1 MTRTSYRFLLGGSLL
16 AAAAI
21 ALVIF
26 SLGLDENAAKPD
38 TSGVKP
44 LIFFDNDS
52 RVVAYQLQRL
62 SNDQLVKVERHASD
76 PKYRPAYEALL
87 MRDGLATKYRREAIH
102 ALVDLNESDAVTE
115 ILAGIERRG
124 EQSGALQRELSNMLL
139 QQEPS
144 ELAGARGRLEQT
156 AAGSE
161 VSAVRTASYAALVM
175 SAPADEVW
183 RLASRGN
190 RGEHDLLLAIPMA
203 PGAKRRDA
211 FYTKVEPL
219 LHRNDAAELRRAAI
233 EILPS
238 FTGHDEESF
247 ETLAGFIR
255 GGVERP
261 AAIRS
266 ILRIGKEHWPDG
278 EIAPLAEAIVAHV
291 LEAPANERADAPFLE
306 AVRLGN
312 ELASMLDAKVG
323 GRIRGILDELGVTV
337 ILLRTLID
345 QTSYDKRR
353 IVVETGKRVEIVLQN
368 EDFMPHNLVITVP
381 GAREEIGLAAD
392 RMPTPAR
399 PDSQG
404 RYYVPASPKV
414 LHATRLVQPGQA
426 SKLNFEAPAEPGDY
440 PYLCT
445 FNGHWRRMFGHLLVV
460 KDLEEYLKNPPP
472 LEDPDYT
479 EWTLSDLA
487 DDVADLDTERSAA
500 GQEVFNDATCAKC
513 HRVAKLGKDFCPD
526 LSDVFERY
534 DDDSVRVLTEILV
547 PSKTIEEEYMNYLFV
562 LTNGEVATGII
573 TAEDSNSL
581 TVQSSG
587 DDSLAV
593 TVDKSDIIERDKRA
607 VSIMPV
613 GLLDTFRR
621 DQIADLMA
629 FLKYGAVSTA
639 RPASARARTGRIV
652 ASQSLPTE

>member
-1 MTRTSYRFLLGGSLL
+1 MTRTSYRLLLGVSLL
-16 AAAAI
+16 AALAI
-21 ALVIF
+21 ALVVF
-26 SLGLDENAAKPD
+26 PLGLDENAARPD

-44 LIFFDNDS
+44 LIFFDNDPS
-52 RVVAYQLQRL
+52 VVAYQLGRL
-62 SNDQLVKVERHASD
+62 SNDQLVQVERDGGD

-87 MRDGLATKYRREAIH
+87 MRDGLASEYRHEAIG
-102 ALVDLNESDAVTE
+102 ALADLNKSDVITE
-115 ILAGIERRG
+115 ILAGIERVG
-124 EQSGALQRELSNMLL
+124 EQPGVLQRELSNMLL
-139 QQEPS
+139 QREPS
-144 ELAGARGRLEQT
+144 ELAGARDRLEQT
-156 AAGSE
+156 AAGSA
-161 VSAVRTASYAALVM
+161 VSAARTASYAALVM
-175 SAPADEVW
+175 RVPADEVW
-183 RLASRGN
+183 GLASSGN
-190 RGEHDLLLAIPMA
+190 GGAYDLLQAIPMA
-203 PGAKRRDA
+203 PDAKRRDP
-211 FYTKVEPL
+211 FYPKVEPL

-233 EILPS
+233 EVLPF

-247 ETLAGFIR
+247 KTLAGFIR
-255 GGVERP
+255 DGVEQP

-266 ILRIGKEHWPDG
+266 IQRIGTQHWPDR
-278 EIAPLAEAIVAHV
+278 EIAPLAEAIVAHA
-291 LEAPANERADAPFLE
+291 LKTPANERTDTPFLE
-306 AVRLGN
+306 TVQLGN
-312 ELASMLDAKVG
+312 ELASLLDAETG
-323 GRIRGILDELGVTV
+323 TRIRGILDDLGVTV

-345 QTSYDKRR
+345 QTRYDKRL
-353 IVVETGKRVEIVLQN
+353 IVVETGKRVEIVLEN
-368 EDFMPHNLVITVP
+368 DDFMPHNLVITVP

-392 RMPTPAR
+392 RTPAR

-414 LHATRLVQPGQA
+414 LYATGLLEPGQTQ
-426 SKLNFEAPAEPGDY
+426 KLNFEAPAEPGDY

-460 KDLEEYLKNPPP
+460 EDMEEYLKNPPP

-593 TVDKSDIIERDKRA
+593 TVDKSDIIERDRRA

-629 FLKYGAVSTA
+629 FLKYGAAAVE
-639 RPASARARTGRIV
+639 PVSARARTDRILAG
-652 ASQSLPTE
+652 ASPPSE

>member
-1 MTRTSYRFLLGGSLL
+1 MTRTSYRFLLGVSLL
-16 AAAAI
+16 AALAI
-21 ALVIF
+21 ALVI
-26 SLGLDENAAKPD
+26 LQLDLDENAAKPD

-44 LIFFDNDS
+44 RIFFDNDP
-52 RVVAYQLQRL
+52 RVVAYQIQRL
-62 SNDQLVKVERHASD
+62 SNDQLVEVERDASD
-76 PKYRPAYEALL
+76 PKYRPAYEAL
-87 MRDGLATKYRREAIH
+87 MIRDGLASKYRREAIR
-102 ALVDLNESDAVTE
+102 ALADLNESDVIAE
-115 ILAGIERRG
+115 ILAGIERVG
-124 EQSGALQRELSNMLL
+124 EQSGTLQRELSNMLL
-139 QQEPS
+139 QREPS
-144 ELAGARGRLEQT
+144 ELARARDRLEQT

-161 VSAVRTASYAALVM
+161 GSAARTASYAALVM
-175 SAPADEVW
+175 CVPAGEVW
-183 RLASRGN
+183 RLASSGN
-190 RGEHDLLLAIPMA
+190 RGVYDLVQAIPMA
-203 PGAKRRDA
+203 PDAKRRDA
-211 FYTKVEPL
+211 FYPKVEPL
-219 LHRNDAAELRRAAI
+219 LHGKDTAELRQAAI

-238 FTGHDEESF
+238 FMGHDQESF
-247 ETLAGFIR
+247 ETLARFIR
-255 GGVERP
+255 GGIEQP

-266 ILRIGKEHWPDG
+266 ILLIGKEHWLEA
-278 EIAPLAEAIVAHV
+278 EIAPLAEAIVAYALGV
-291 LEAPANERADAPFLE
+291 PVDERTDAPFLE

-312 ELASMLDAKVG
+312 ELASMLDAKAG

-353 IVVETGKRVEIVLQN
+353 IVVETGKRVEIVLEN
-368 EDFMPHNLVITVP
+368 EDFMPHNLVIAIP
-381 GAREEIGLAAD
+381 GARKEIGLAAD
-392 RMPTPAR
+392 RMPTPAQ

-414 LHATRLVQPGQA
+414 LFATRLLEPGQIE
-426 SKLNFEAPAEPGDY
+426 KLNFEAPAEPGDY

-460 KDLEEYLKNPPP
+460 EDMEEYLKNPPP

-487 DDVADLDTERSAA
+487 DDVTDLDTERSAA

-513 HRVAKLGKDFCPD
+513 HRVGKLGKDFCPD

-547 PSKTIEEEYMNYLFV
+547 PSNTIEEEYMNYLFV

-573 TAEDSNSL
+573 TVEDANFL

-593 TVDKSDIIERDKRA
+593 TIDKSDIIERDKRA

-621 DQIADLMA
+621 DQIVDLMA
-629 FLKYGAVSTA
+629 FLKYGV
-639 RPASARARTGRIV
+639 PAAEPISARARTGLIT
-652 ASQSLPTE
+652 ASESLPSE

>member
-1 MTRTSYRFLLGGSLL
+1 MTRTSYRFLLGVSLL
-16 AAAAI
+16 AALAI
-21 ALVIF
+21 ALVI
-26 SLGLDENAAKPD
+26 LQLDLDENVAKPD

-44 LIFFDNDS
+44 RIFFDNDP

-62 SNDQLVKVERHASD
+62 SNDQLVEVERDASD
-76 PKYRPAYEALL
+76 PKYRPAYEAL
-87 MRDGLATKYRREAIH
+87 MIRDGLASKYRREAIR
-102 ALVDLNESDAVTE
+102 ALADLNESDVIAE
-115 ILAGIERRG
+115 ILAGIERVG
-124 EQSGALQRELSNMLL
+124 EQSGTLQRELSNMLL
-139 QQEPS
+139 QREPS
-144 ELAGARGRLEQT
+144 ELARARDRLEQT

-161 VSAVRTASYAALVM
+161 VSAARTASYAALVM
-175 SAPADEVW
+175 CVPAGEVW
-183 RLASRGN
+183 RLASSGN
-190 RGEHDLLLAIPMA
+190 RGVHDLLRAIPMA
-203 PGAKRRDA
+203 PDAKRRDA
-211 FYTKVEPL
+211 FYPRVEPL
-219 LHRNDAAELRRAAI
+219 LHGNGATELRRAAI
-233 EILPS
+233 EVLPS
-238 FTGHDEESF
+238 FRGHDEESF
-247 ETLAGFIR
+247 KTLAGFIR
-255 GGVERP
+255 NGVEQP

-266 ILRIGKEHWPDG
+266 ILSIAKEHWLEG
-278 EIAPLAEAIVAHV
+278 EIAPLAEAIVAYA
-291 LEAPANERADAPFLE
+291 LKMPTNERTDTAFLE

-312 ELASMLDAKVG
+312 ELASMLDAKAG
-323 GRIRGILDELGVTV
+323 GRIRGILDDLGVTV

-353 IVVETGKRVEIVLQN
+353 IVVETGKRVEIVLENQ
-368 EDFMPHNLVITVP
+368 DFMPHNLVITVP

-414 LHATRLVQPGQA
+414 LYATKLLEPGQTE
-426 SKLNFEAPAEPGDY
+426 KLNFEAPSEPGDY

-460 KDLEEYLKNPPP
+460 EDLEEYLKNPPP
-472 LEDPDYT
+472 LTDLDYT

-487 DDVADLDTERSAA
+487 DDVADLGAERSA
-500 GQEVFNDATCAKC
+500 GGREVFNDATCAKC
-513 HRVAKLGKDFCPD
+513 HRVGPLGRDFCPD
-526 LSDVFERY
+526 LSDVFQRY
-534 DDDSVRVLTEILV
+534 DGDSSRVLTEILE
-547 PSKTIEEEYMNYLFV
+547 PSNTIEEKYMNYLLV

-573 TAEDSNSL
+573 TAEDANSL

-593 TVDKSDIIERDKRA
+593 TIDKSDIIERDKRA

-621 DQIADLMA
+621 DQIVDLMA
-629 FLKYGAVSTA
+629 FLKYGAVSAA
-639 RPASARARTGRIV
+639 RPASARAWTGRIV